1 MRLAAALGAVA
12 TTAATIMLAVP
23 GRADVPVTTPE
34 KGPTML
40 SAAYGM
46 LAMLSAA
53 YGMLAMLPVMFD
65 VARYVLVFR

>member
-1 MRLAAALGAVA
+1 MVALAATLALA
-12 TTAATIMLAVP
+12 TAQAKPHTA
-23 GRADVPVTTPE
+23 PVTTPE

-46 LAMLSAA
+46 LAML
-53 YGMLAMLPVMFD
+53 PVAFD